1 MFLPLDR
8 YAALP
13 WMGTCAAELSVN
25 RGVASDEPACAV
37 LSEAEGCSWKYL

>member
-1 MFLPLDR
+1 VDR

-25 RGVASDEPACAV
+25 CRVASDEPACAV
-37 LSEAEGCSWKYL
+37 PGEVEAFSWKYL